1 MSELDKNF
9 YRPSQDQ
16 LEKIVPKI
24 IDKEYLQDMNN
35 MINSIPDEVKLV
47 HDTTGFHVSVPSC
60 WNNDFTDEDI
70 KLNQIPI
77 SLTELQNKINQ
88 QSIEIDNLN
97 KEISRLRNEMMNLI
111 QAGK

>member
-1 MSELDKNF
+1 MSDYLDPKY

-16 LEKIVPKI
+16 LDKITPK
-24 IDKEYLQDMNN
+24 
-35 MINSIPDEVKLV
+35 
-47 HDTTGFHVSVPSC
+47 
-60 WNNDFTDEDI
+60 
-70 KLNQIPI
+70 QI
-77 SLTELQNKINQ
+77 SMTELQNKINQ

>member
-1 MSELDKNF
+1 MSELNPDF

-16 LEKIVPKI
+16 LEKIVP
-24 IDKEYLQDMNN
+24 Q
-35 MINSIPDEVKLV
+35 
-47 HDTTGFHVSVPSC
+47 
-60 WNNDFTDEDI
+60 
-70 KLNQIPI
+70 QI
-77 SLTELQNKINQ
+77 SMTELQNKINQ

>member
-47 HDTTGFHVSVPSC
+47 HDDKGVHI
-60 WNNDFTDEDI
+60 EG
-70 KLNQIPI
+70 LPI
-77 SLTELQNKINQ
+77 QESISMTELQNKINQ

-111 QAGK
+111 QASK